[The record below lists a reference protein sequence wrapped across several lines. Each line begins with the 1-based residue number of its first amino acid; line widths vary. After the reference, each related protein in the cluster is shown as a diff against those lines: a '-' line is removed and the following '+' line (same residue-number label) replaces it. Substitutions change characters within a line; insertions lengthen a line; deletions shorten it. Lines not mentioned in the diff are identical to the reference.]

1 MKIWINGELLE
12 KDQAKISVLDHGLLY
27 GDGVFEGIRAYNGTI
42 FQCQAHLDRLYA
54 SAKTI
59 DLPIAMAKEDLTEA
73 MYETLRANDIRDG
86 YIRLLVTRG
95 IGTLGLNP
103 FECSGGS
110 IIIIADQIAL
120 YPPEMYQNGLE
131 VIIAE
136 HVRISPNMLPPAVKS
151 MNYLNNIL
159 ANIEATKAGVGEAIM
174 LNAAGEVAEATGDN
188 IFIVQNGVV
197 ATPPPE
203 AGILVGITRKVVCGL
218 CEKLGIPLQERR
230 IAVEELFQAEEIFLT
245 GTAAEVIAVTK
256 VNGQVIGEGKAGPV
270 TLKLLKAFRDFIRR
284 ECGG

>member
-59 DLPIAMAKEDLTEA
+59 DLPIAMAREDLTEA

-218 CEKLGIPLQERR
+218 CEKLGISLQERR

-256 VNGQVIGEGKAGPV
+256 VNGRVIGEGKAGPV

>member
-218 CEKLGIPLQERR
+218 CEKLGISLQERR